1 MKINGLELKN
11 GLILAPM
18 AGITDAAFRKICFDY
33 GADFTV
39 SEMVSAK
46 AVCYGDKKT
55 DSLARLENGEG
66 KHTSLQIFGSESE
79 FMAKAAAELLK
90 YEPAAIDI
98 NMGCPVP
105 KCVKSGEGSALMKNP
120 KLCAEIVK
128 AVVGAVNV
136 PVSVK
141 IRAGFDSKSI
151 NSVEVAKAVEQAGVS
166 FIAVHGRTREQM
178 YSGKADLAVIKAVK
192 EAVNVPVI
200 ANGDVVDGES
210 RAEPAVSP
218 ESGPPAGA
226 NGDAGNG
233 SAANGSAANDDA
245 GNGPGAVRTAKP
257 PRLFF
262 LTLTA
267 ERRLRRWLAARG
279 GERGISASAGGV
291 LLHLAGHP
299 GASTGEVAEAVQASP
314 AGLSGLLSRM
324 EASGFITRTPDP
336 SDART
341 IRLDLTP
348 GGREALGVVREALN
362 ELNTRINEGFSAE
375 ELATVARWLRHVSTT
390 LD

>member
-18 AGITDAAFRKICFDY
+18 AGITDAAFREICFDY

-151 NSVEVAKAVEQAGVS
+151 NAVEVAKAVEQAGVS

-178 YSGKADLAVIKAVK
+178 YSGNADLAVIKAVK

-200 ANGDVVDGES
+200 ANGDVVDGKSALMALEETGADALMIG
-210 RAEPAVSP
+210 RGALGRPWIFAEIAAVLEGKAYAEPSD
-218 ESGPPAGA
+218 EEKC
-226 NGDAGNG
+226 
-233 SAANGSAANDDA
+233 AA
-245 GNGPGAVRTAKP
+245 AKLHLK
-257 PRLFF
+257 RLVEIKGEGVAI
-262 LTLTA
+262 L
-267 ERRLRRWLAARG
+267 EARKHIAWYSKG
-279 GERGISASAGGV
+279 RKNSAS
-291 LLHLAGHP
+291 L
-299 GASTGEVAEAVQASP
+299 
-314 AGLSGLLSRM
+314 R
-324 EASGFITRTPDP
+324 
-336 SDART
+336 
-341 IRLDLTP
+341 
-348 GGREALGVVREALN
+348 N
-362 ELNTRINEGFSAE
+362 RIN
-375 ELATVARWLRHVSTT
+375 LATGFNEMTSLIDEVFGL
-390 LD
+390 

>member
-151 NSVEVAKAVEQAGVS
+151 NAVEVATAVEQAGVS

-210 RAEPAVSP
+210 ALRALAETGADALMLGRGALGRPWIFAEVAAVLEGKAYTELSD
-218 ESGPPAGA
+218 EEKCA
-226 NGDAGNG
+226 
-233 SAANGSAANDDA
+233 
-245 GNGPGAVRTAKP
+245 TAK
-257 PRLFF
+257 
-262 LTLTA
+262 
-267 ERRLRRWLAARG
+267 
-279 GERGISASAGGV
+279 
-291 LLHLAGHP
+291 LHLKRLVEIK
-299 GASTGEVAEAVQASP
+299 GEDVAILEARKHIAWYSKGRKNS
-314 AGLSGLLSRM
+314 AFLRNRINL
-324 EASGFITRTPDP
+324 ATGFIEMN
-336 SDART
+336 S
-341 IRLDLTP
+341 L
-348 GGREALGVVREALN
+348 
-362 ELNTRINEGFSAE
+362 INEVFG
-375 ELATVARWLRHVSTT
+375 L
-390 LD
+390 